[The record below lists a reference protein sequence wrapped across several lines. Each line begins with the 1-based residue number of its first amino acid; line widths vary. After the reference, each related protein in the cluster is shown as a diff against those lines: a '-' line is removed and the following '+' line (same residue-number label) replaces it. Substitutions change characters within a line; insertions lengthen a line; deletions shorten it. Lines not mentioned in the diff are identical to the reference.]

1 MRGCVCVL
9 VSVPMCVSVALALG
23 CQGHYILSYSAAF
36 QLTPPPISQTQYNI
50 DSLDNIVFPKFF

>member
-1 MRGCVCVL
+1 
-9 VSVPMCVSVALALG
+9 
-23 CQGHYILSYSAAF
+23 LSYSAAF